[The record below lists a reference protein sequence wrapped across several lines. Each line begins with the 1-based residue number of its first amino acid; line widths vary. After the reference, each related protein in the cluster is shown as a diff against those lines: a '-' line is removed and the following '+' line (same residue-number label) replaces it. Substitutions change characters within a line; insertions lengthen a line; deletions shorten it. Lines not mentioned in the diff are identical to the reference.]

1 MLQRIPLSRPDE
13 AIKAI
18 EEDGGVI
25 LSDFT
30 SLNDL
35 DQVHQDEWQARYK
48 GRVYCSLLYGR
59 SETAR
64 EKWILDSGLQHIV
77 NHFLH
82 TSNSTDVDPNSPI
95 GRRTDSILS
104 QATSIAT
111 LEGGLAQAL
120 HRDDSIWQ
128 HVHPNQEKSGYRL
141 GTDLGMGLLVPGVNT
156 TMANG
161 ATLFVPGSHLW
172 ADERQAGENETIAVE
187 MLRGEALLFLSS
199 AIHAGGGN
207 VTREPRLLHAIFFCR
222 SWVRPEAN
230 DFTCYTI
237 EEVESWSAE
246 AQKFAGYRT
255 DKMLG
260 ICDDGDPIDALRIR
274 QEKKL

>member
-1 MLQRIPLSRPDE
+1 M
-13 AIKAI
+13 
-18 EEDGGVI
+18 
-25 LSDFT
+25 
-30 SLNDL
+30 
-35 DQVHQDEWQARYK
+35 
-48 GRVYCSLLYGR
+48 
-59 SETAR
+59 
-64 EKWILDSGLQHIV
+64 DSGLQHIV

-161 ATLFVPGSHLW
+161 ATLVCQSCMWLALVAFVDICHL
-172 ADERQAGENETIAVE
+172 
-187 MLRGEALLFLSS
+187 L
-199 AIHAGGGN
+199 
-207 VTREPRLLHAIFFCR
+207 
-222 SWVRPEAN
+222 VRPW
-230 DFTCYTI
+230 FSL
-237 EEVESWSAE
+237 V
-246 AQKFAGYRT
+246 GR
-255 DKMLG
+255 
-260 ICDDGDPIDALRIR
+260 
-274 QEKKL
+274 